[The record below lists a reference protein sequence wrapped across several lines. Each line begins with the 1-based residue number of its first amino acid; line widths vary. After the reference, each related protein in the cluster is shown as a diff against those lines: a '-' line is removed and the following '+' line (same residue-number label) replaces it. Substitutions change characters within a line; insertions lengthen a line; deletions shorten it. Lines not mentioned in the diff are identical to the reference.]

1 MKWLSCALALAVW
14 GCASAEQASTGL
26 RADASGGGGGQVD
39 APGGGGSGSGS
50 GSGSGMGSGSGSG
63 MGSGS
68 GSGSMGT
75 CNSTPSDLLTNG
87 YFDANPAG
95 TGWTQMPIMA
105 NDNIVTTDPGVAN
118 PQSPTM
124 YAFLAGY
131 PQAASDSLYQDVA
144 VPANATSLQITGFYA
159 VKTNE
164 LGGVYDTS
172 KVEIVTTTGTVLETI
187 LSTSNKNATWAPLD
201 KTITNLA
208 AMKGQTVRLRFTS
221 TSDSTYATGF
231 GYDTI
236 KLLVTCQ

>member
-1 MKWLSCALALAVW
+1 M
-14 GCASAEQASTGL
+14 
-26 RADASGGGGGQVD
+26 D
-39 APGGGGSGSGS
+39 APDGSGSGS

-75 CNSTPSDLLTNG
+75 CNSTPSDLLANG
-87 YFDANPAG
+87 NFDGAPAG
-95 TGWTQMPIMA
+95 TGWTQMPIVPA
-105 NDNIVTTDPGVAN
+105 DPIVTTDPGVAT

-131 PQAASDSLYQDVA
+131 PQAASDSIYQDVA
-144 VPANATSLQITGFYA
+144 VPANATSLQLTGFYA
-159 VKTNE
+159 IKTNE
-164 LGGVYDTS
+164 LGGTYDTS
-172 KVEIVTTTGTVLETI
+172 KVEIVTTTGTVIET
-187 LSTSNKNATWAPLD
+187 LQSYSNTNKGWTALD

-231 GYDTI
+231 GYDTL